1 MKKMKLPNDFPIKGK
16 SLTIIPIDGIERSFA
31 TSDNVTI
38 SCDPAQEGGDF
49 SYDPADLK
57 LEWTVKGTH
66 KTVRQMRKFRK
77 ETGLHKPRLP
87 RKLKKKVKR
96 FINEC
101 RQFAMTLPR

>member
-1 MKKMKLPNDFPIKGK
+1 MKLPNSQPIKAER
-16 SLTIIPIDGIERSFA
+16 LTIMTMDGQPIKIAS
-31 TSDNVTI
+31 SDNVTI

-49 SYDPADLK
+49 SYNPADLK

-101 RQFAMTLPR
+101 RQFSMTLPR